1 MPHNTEKI
9 HDLNKVLFVKIKIP
23 DVPRPSFIWNYFGH
37 LYKQPSEPLDVER
50 IYCKICFEKIKEEYP
65 DSSFFSRQKRIGA
78 YGGTSGTGS
87 MKNHLLAVHQLTEVS
102 ETRRTSNHI
111 LSMFSRDR
119 NSTKSSQ
126 VKEQLGHQLTL
137 MCCEDLLPFSIV
149 DNEGMKS
156 YRTYRATINSV
167 YL

>member
-1 MPHNTEKI
+1 
-9 HDLNKVLFVKIKIP
+9 
-23 DVPRPSFIWNYFGH
+23 
-37 LYKQPSEPLDVER
+37 
-50 IYCKICFEKIKEEYP
+50 
-65 DSSFFSRQKRIGA
+65 
-78 YGGTSGTGS
+78 

-126 VKEQLGHQLTL
+126 LKEQLGHQLTL